1 MYYSEIN
8 QNKIKISNNFYL
20 PISITK
26 ITNFEQTKEVKK
38 YSIEEAVEIAT
49 QELTKEFEN
58 ELPHKDNIADKNVK
72 TVQKDNSVI
81 VTLIYKVIEEIGEE
95 IKQY

>member
-1 MYYSEIN
+1 M
-8 QNKIKISNNFYL
+8 
-20 PISITK
+20 
-26 ITNFEQTKEVKK
+26 KK
-38 YSIEEAVEIAT
+38 YSIEEAVAIAT

-58 ELPHKDNIADKNVK
+58 ELPNKENIADKNVK

-81 VTLIYKVIEEIGEE
+81 VTLIYKVTEEIGEE